1 MVLGPVC
8 DRFVAHSPISVM
20 ARAALERALCPQQ
33 LDALFERCAEQQ
45 YTRDL
50 LFSTTVDLLSAVVG
64 GVRPSVHA
72 AYQACAQDIAVAV
85 TSVYNKLAGIEPQVS
100 AALVRFCANRLA
112 PVLAALGHAPA
123 WLEGYR
129 TRLLDGNHLA
139 ATQHRLQETRPCAAG
154 PLPGFC
160 LVVLDPATGLTD
172 EVFPCVDGHAQ
183 ERALVADVLAC
194 VRKRDL
200 WLGDRNFCVARFLLG
215 IAGRGG
221 AFIIRLH
228 QQVPCAAAGKWRCCG
243 RVETG
248 QVWEQPVVVTD
259 DEGNTLRLRRVSVLL
274 DQPTRDGETEVVLL
288 TNLPRADA
296 DGPAVARLYR
306 KRWTIEGLFQDLAV
320 ALHAE
325 VDTLC
330 YPQAALFA
338 FCLGLAASNV
348 RAAVKAALRAAHGAA
363 AVEAVSGYYL
373 ADEVAGTYRG
383 LIIAIPAEEWRRF
396 GALSVEAFAGLLRE
410 WAGRVRLA
418 AFRRHRRGPKKPA
431 PKRSHQRNKPHVS
444 TARLLEQ
451 RSQRTK
457 RT

>member
-1 MVLGPVC
+1 MLLGPIF
-8 DRFVAHSPISVM
+8 DRFIAHSPISVM
-20 ARAALERALCPQQ
+20 ARAALERALCPQE
-33 LDALFERCAEQQ
+33 LDALFQRCADQQ

-50 LFSTTVDLLSAVVG
+50 LFSTTVDLLSAVVVG
-64 GVRPSVHA
+64 IRPSVHA
-72 AYQACAQDIAVAV
+72 AYQACAQDTAVSV
-85 TSVYNKLAGIEPQVS
+85 TSVYNKLAGVEPQVS
-100 AALVRFCANRLA
+100 AALVRFCAGRLT

-129 TRLLDGNHLA
+129 ARLLDGNHLA
-139 ATQHRLQETRPCAAG
+139 ATQHRLKETRPWAAG

-160 LVVLDPATGLTD
+160 LVVLDPATGLAD
-172 EVFPCVDGHAQ
+172 EVFPCVDGHTQ
-183 ERALVADVLAC
+183 ERALLGEVLAC
-194 VRKRDL
+194 VQKRDL

-221 AFIIRLH
+221 AFIIREH
-228 QQVPCAAAGKWRCCG
+228 RQVPCAAVGKLRACG
-243 RVETG
+243 RVESG

-259 DEGNTLRLRRVSVLL
+259 DEGHALRLRRVTLLL
-274 DQPTRDGETEVVLL
+274 DQPTRDDETEVVLL

-330 YPQAALFA
+330 YPKAALFA

-348 RAAVKAALRAAHGAA
+348 LAAVKSALRAAHGAE
-363 AVEAVSGYYL
+363 AVAEVSGYYL
-373 ADEVAGTYRG
+373 ADELAGTYRG
-383 LIIAIPAEEWRRF
+383 LMIAIPAEEWLVF
-396 GALSVEAFAGLLRE
+396 GALSVGAFAGLLRE

-418 AFRRHRRGPKKPA
+418 AFRRHRRGPKKPG
-431 PKRSHQRNKPHVS
+431 PRRRHQKNKPHVS